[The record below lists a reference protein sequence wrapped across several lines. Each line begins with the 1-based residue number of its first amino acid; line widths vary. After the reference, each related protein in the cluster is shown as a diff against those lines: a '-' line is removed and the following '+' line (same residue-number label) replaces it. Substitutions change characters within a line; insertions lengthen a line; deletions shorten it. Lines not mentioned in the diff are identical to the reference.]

1 MGDGAVGT
9 AILCRP
15 PNGSLP
21 GPALP
26 PTLASFGG
34 EKKPRTS
41 QVCALFSPRRVLRT
55 AAFRKAKGPSR
66 FSETERRVGV
76 GRGGIRSHLVGKAPG
91 CPGVAPGRPPSAQ
104 LDPGSLGR
112 VPRARPGRARQGE
125 EGCLCVSSL
134 GPGCSGLGKVGGAH
148 TAGRAPGLGPPVK
161 PCCARSRPKFA
172 LHSSFLDAGLRVR
185 PRHPHS

>member
-34 EKKPRTS
+34 KKSPELHRF
-41 QVCALFSPRRVLRT
+41 ALFFHHEGFCELLLFGKQKDLPGSQRR
-55 AAFRKAKGPSR
+55 KGGWGLGEEASGAT
-66 FSETERRVGV
+66 S
-76 GRGGIRSHLVGKAPG
+76 VGKAPG
-91 CPGVAPGRPPSAQ
+91 CPGVARGRPPSAQ